1 MNQNQLTRRQL
12 LQLSA
17 GLGAASLLAACVAAP
32 GRACSRRRRRGC
44 PGYGRHR
51 TEPVVDELPAA

>member
-1 MNQNQLTRRQL
+1 MNQNQMTRRQL

-32 GRACSRRRRRGC
+32 AAPAEDGGGEAA
-44 PGYGRHR
+44 PDMAMTE
-51 TEPVVDELPAA
+51 TEPLVDELPAP